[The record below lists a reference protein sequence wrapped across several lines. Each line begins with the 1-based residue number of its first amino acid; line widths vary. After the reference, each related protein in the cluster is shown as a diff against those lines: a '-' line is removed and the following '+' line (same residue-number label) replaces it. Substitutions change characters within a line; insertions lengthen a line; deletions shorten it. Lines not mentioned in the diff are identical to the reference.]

1 MDQNEFDSEYEAE
14 QPRPRKKKHTGRT
27 IVLVLL
33 SLLVVVAVAAGLFVW
48 NIGRTFDNGAQNLE
62 NAFPEE
68 SGRPAKGSAE
78 DSGTTVLLLGSDK
91 RPDGVDPGVTG
102 SRADSIML
110 LHIPADGGQMY
121 VMSIMRDTWVNIP
134 GVGEAKINAAL
145 DQGGMPTMV
154 STIEE
159 NFETRVDE
167 VALVDFA
174 GFEGLTDALGGVT
187 VDVPVAFTTR
197 EGKHYE
203 AGPQKM
209 DGEQALTFVRERYA
223 FQDGDYQRVRNQRAY
238 LQGLIN
244 ELVSAG
250 TLTNPVKLNEVVKT
264 ISPYLTVSDGLTAG
278 WIAQQAPKLVGL
290 GSSDIHMFT
299 VPNKGVGTSA
309 DGQSIIV
316 ADEAAMKEIGRAIS
330 DGTLDQY
337 AKKAAQQP
345 SQ

>member
-1 MDQNEFDSEYEAE
+1 MSQTEYEINDERPA
-14 QPRPRKKKHTGRT
+14 PRKRHTGRN
-27 IVLVLL
+27 ILLVLL
-33 SLLVVVAVAAGLFVW
+33 GLVLVAAVAAGLFVW
-48 NIGRTFDNGAQNLE
+48 NIGRNFEKGANNLE
-62 NAFPEE
+62 SAFPEE
-68 SGRPAKGSAE
+68 SSRPAKGSKE

-91 RPDGVDPGVTG
+91 RPQGQDPDVTG

-110 LHIPADGGQMY
+110 LHIPEDGGQMY
-121 VMSIMRDTWVNIP
+121 VMSIMRDTWVDIP

-145 DQGGMPTMV
+145 DQGGMPKMV

-159 NFETRVDE
+159 NFDTRVDE

-187 VDVPVAFTTR
+187 VNVPMAFTAQ
-197 EGKHYE
+197 GGQHFE

-209 DGEQALTFVRERYA
+209 NGEQALAFVRERYA

-238 LQGLIN
+238 LQAMLN
-244 ELVSAG
+244 KLVSAG
-250 TLTNPVKLNEVVKT
+250 TLTNPVKLNQVVKQ

-290 GSSDIHMFT
+290 SGSDIHMFT

-316 ADEAAMKEIGRAIS
+316 ADEDAMKQIGKAIS

-337 AKKAAQQP
+337 AQSVGTQG
-345 SQ
+345 Q

>member
-1 MDQNEFDSEYEAE
+1 MSLNQNEFPEER
-14 QPRPRKKKHTGRT
+14 PRPRKSHTGRT
-27 IVLVLL
+27 ILLVLL
-33 SLLVVVAVAAGLFVW
+33 ALVLVVAVAAGLFVW
-48 NIGRTFDNGAQNLE
+48 NLGRNFDRGASSLG

-91 RPDGVDPGVTG
+91 RPDGVDPDVTG
-102 SRADSIML
+102 TRADSIML
-110 LHIPADGGQMY
+110 VHIPEDGGQMY

-145 DQGGMPTMV
+145 DQGGMPKMV

-159 NFETRVDE
+159 NFDTRVDE

-187 VDVPVAFTTR
+187 VDVPVAFTTK
-197 EGKHYE
+197 EGEHYD
-203 AGPQKM
+203 AGPQQM
-209 DGEQALTFVRERYA
+209 DGKRALTFVRERYA
-223 FQDGDYQRVRNQRAY
+223 FDDGDYQRVRDQRIY
-238 LQGLIN
+238 LRAMIDK
-244 ELVSAG
+244 LVSAG
-250 TLTNPVKLNEVVKT
+250 TVTNPVKLNEVVKQ
-264 ISPYLTVSDGLTAG
+264 ISPYLTVSEGLTSG

-290 GSSDIHMFT
+290 GSGDIHMFT

-316 ADEAAMKEIGRAIS
+316 ADEAAMKAIGKAIS
-330 DGTLDQY
+330 DGTLGDY
-337 AKKAAQQP
+337 AKTVT
-345 SQ
+345 SQG